1 MLCFG
6 VIRSIFFAL
15 ATIQRVVMRDV
26 MNLKRQ
32 ELSEDKKL
40 SIETVKNL
48 GNEFYAHLSDSSI
61 PQNREISLA
70 KTKIEEAVMWAVKGI
85 CVEY

>member
-1 MLCFG
+1 
-6 VIRSIFFAL
+6 
-15 ATIQRVVMRDV
+15 MRDV

-85 CVEY
+85 CVE